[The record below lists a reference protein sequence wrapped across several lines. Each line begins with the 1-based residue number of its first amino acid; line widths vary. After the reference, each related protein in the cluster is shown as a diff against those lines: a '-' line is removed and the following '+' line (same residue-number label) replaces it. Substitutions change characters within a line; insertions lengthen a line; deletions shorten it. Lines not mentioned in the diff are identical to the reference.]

1 MIKPNLEA
9 ALKNILF
16 TENFVEYN
24 STCSLMTNYI
34 EKLYDLKHKEL
45 LKSSGHNLW
54 EQDGV
59 EINDFRQTI
68 KLANLI
74 KNQNFDAYYEK

>member
-45 LKSSGHNLW
+45 LKSSGQNLW